1 MKKHFNEKQERF
13 SLRKLSVGLVSAT
26 VASLFFATSIAAAPS
41 VSAQSIN
48 YTYVTEQELTD
59 AEKELIIRDLPGLA
73 QATDAT
79 YYLVYR
85 PVGASKTPAVANT
98 SSQSKNLPKTGVIEN
113 AAMAVAGLTLLVLAV
128 KIGKKGK
135 KELAG
140 VILLAA
146 TGASFL
152 APTSSALT
160 SHILAQFN
168 HAVERSAGQA
178 LPAPADIEGYV
189 YVGYFKDSRAVDE
202 LPAEEKKPAEETKP
216 TEEVVTEVP
225 DTAPS
230 HQVPAVAITE
240 KTISKT
246 EVIAFETQTVE
257 NPALAEGTEKI
268 VQEGQNG
275 ERTITIKQTLVDGQV
290 LKEEEVSSEITK
302 TATPKIIEIGTKKAE
317 EPIVTALPD
326 TAPTHEVPALAI
338 TEEVTSHTESIA
350 FTTEEIYDD
359 TLPEGT
365 RQTAQAGQAGQKTI
379 ETKQTFIGGVLVQSE
394 VVSET
399 VSQAPVNQVVKIG
412 TKPITALPDTAPTH
426 EVPAVVLTDDTTTN
440 TEAIPFE
447 SQVIY
452 DDTLAEGTRNVDQ
465 TGVAG
470 VRTTVTKNYYADG
483 VLIKS
488 EQVSSS
494 VTNSPV
500 TEIVRLGTK
509 KADTVTTETE
519 SATKIIPFEISY
531 QDDATLPVGEEKIIT
546 AGQNGLATVTTT
558 YTLVNGVRQTNPT
571 VTETVTT
578 QPMPQVVARGTKT
591 ATPTPVEGT
600 ETVTETVDIAF
611 ETKTTETAD
620 LYVGQEQVLTE
631 GKNGSKEITT
641 TYVTIDG
648 VRQANPTVTEKV
660 TQEPTTKEVLKGT
673 KPIEGTETDPERVDI
688 AFETKITETADLYTD
703 EEQVVVEGKNGSKE
717 ITTTY
722 QTVKGV
728 RQPNPTVT
736 EKVLVEPTTK
746 EVLKGTK
753 PIEGTESETE
763 TVEIPFEIK
772 ITETA
777 DLYTDE
783 EQVVVEGKVGSKEI
797 TTTYQTIKGVRQ
809 ANPTVTEKV
818 LVKPTSKEVLKG
830 TKPIE
835 GTESYPATVD
845 IPFETEYV
853 DDPTLL
859 EGKTKVVTTGVNG
872 SKTVTRTY
880 KTIKGVRQENPTVT
894 EEITKQPVKQVIARG
909 TKVEKVPQVVITNL
923 VENDDAKSATI
934 SYKLTDETANF
945 LRAVAL
951 LYDNTGA
958 LVREQAITDPNGQLT
973 LENLDFYTDYT
984 VKTKIF
990 YTMAEQEQS
999 SEQEAILESMRQ
1011 FDLVYKKIEIKDID
1025 AVTVYRRKDGKYVGQ
1040 EFLEELP
1047 ASANELFIKVTSDR
1061 FKEVYL
1067 PVSSVEETSLNG
1079 KAVFKLVSSFDQL
1092 VEDKNSQYVANREFY
1107 IPKMAT
1113 DANTYTSFKALI
1125 DAMKANSSGT
1135 FKLGAHLDA
1144 SEVPV
1149 GDVASYVQNFS
1160 GTLDGVND
1168 GYAFSIS
1175 NLKAPLFYNLGG
1187 KVQNLDIKNAH
1198 LQTST
1203 TNPLATIAVNANN
1216 ASVTNVAVEASIKGP
1231 QHVSGLIH
1239 SASNTVIKDVSFK
1252 GSLETTGTG
1261 ASLTGGILGNGMLSS
1276 VGNAKVDAT
1285 ITIPGNVDQF
1295 VGGIVG
1301 RTMLAYDVPAS
1312 VYNAYATGS
1321 IVTTGTEATIG
1332 GIAGSNQVAGPYA
1345 PHVGSLTNVVS
1356 SMTGPTSLVG
1366 LVVNP
1371 TGKVKNAASTTSDTL
1386 ANVSIIS
1393 PEDAAA
1399 KVQAMGIQAT
1409 LEDSTSLNLNP
1420 YSVNYLSLDK
1430 AQADHETAY
1439 YNMEKIL
1446 PFYNKELLV
1455 YYGNKIA
1462 VDDKLNKV
1470 RLLDVVPMKDTA
1482 FIADVHTEKANINKI
1497 MLHYADGTVDYKTV
1511 SYLEDFKNNHVVEY
1525 TIAGTDLIYT
1535 PESFLND
1542 RSALVSD
1549 LVNSLSSVVLDS
1561 DAMKAVV
1568 NYPTKL
1574 DANRQ
1579 TGTAKDFYFGESFDQ
1594 VKANLESNVRKILV
1608 ASLNGQGQASE
1619 AYIKEKITD
1628 NKEAFLLGLTY
1639 LNRWYDINYGDVN
1652 TKDLTIFEPDF
1663 FGNDAASALDM
1674 ILAIGNGGYDVL
1686 RAHNNVST
1694 YASAI
1699 GKQNKQASLFDM
1711 VEAYRKLFLPNLTD
1725 NEWFKQTT
1733 KAYIVESKSQVAE
1746 AAAKQENAAKHSK
1759 YALAVYDKI
1768 TNPTW
1773 EYRQMLLPLLTL
1785 PQEDIFIISNMNT
1798 IAIGSYEHYVDD
1810 YKDPAKRD
1818 TVRQLVNKAAD
1829 MQRDNADFWYKILDE
1844 ENRDKL
1850 FRTVLNNEGFK
1861 MYGSDGQN
1869 IYRNLLADV
1878 DAIQD
1883 YYGPINKWYAEGAT
1897 KTAYAN
1903 GKETFYVI
1911 YNMLD
1916 NYGTTLYTHEMVH
1929 NQDGSTYLKGHGRRM
1944 GQGMELFADGLLQN
1958 VSSVD
1963 RTILGFNAVFTSDVA
1978 NRVHVGDPVAR
1989 FNSEQDFNE
1998 YFHNQFDVLYLLDYI
2013 EGMTVLEKPNSVKK
2027 DWFLKLENYYIQENG
2042 KDTHAG
2048 NKMTTLTEEDAA
2060 KLTTFDDLINGSII
2074 DRYGYQSVKYNQ
2086 NLQRNGYYSVP
2097 MFAGNYSALSNPNGS
2112 PGDFMFRRM
2121 AFELIAAKGYTDGF
2135 VPYTSNQLS
2144 DYAMSQNSITYDN
2157 WNKKNTGLITDK
2169 HVLDQVFNGQYAS
2182 WEEFKKAMFME
2193 RVDKA
2198 KAGRLKPFT
2207 IQYELGV
2214 ANSTKEVVISTYDD
2228 LQRLISA
2235 AIDADIQNKSYGS
2248 DKSRLSTLKI
2258 KIYQA
2263 LMNATND
2270 FRTSI
2275 FNP

>member
-73 QATDAT
+73 QATDAN

-85 PVGASKTPAVANT
+85 PVGASKTPVVANT
-98 SSQSKNLPKTGVIEN
+98 NSQSKNLPKTGVIEN

-140 VILLAA
+140 VIILAA

-216 TEEVVTEVP
+216 TEEIVTEVP

-230 HQVPAVAITE
+230 HQVPAVEITE
-240 KTISKT
+240 KTLTKT

-326 TAPTHEVPALAI
+326 TAPSHEVPALAI

-379 ETKQTFIGGVLVQSE
+379 ETKQTFIAGVLVQSE

-412 TKPITALPDTAPTH
+412 TKPVTALPDTAPTQ
-426 EVPAVVLTDDTTTN
+426 EVPEVILTEDTTTN

-519 SATKIIPFEISY
+519 SATKVIPFEISY

-558 YTLVNGVRQTNPT
+558 YTLINGVRQANPT

-578 QPMPQVVARGTKT
+578 QPVPQVVARGTKT

-660 TQEPTTKEVLKGT
+660 LEEPTTKEVLKGT
-673 KPIEGTETDPERVDI
+673 KPIESTESDTETVEIP
-688 AFETKITETADLYTD
+688 FETKITETADLYTD

-722 QTVKGV
+722 QTIKGV
-728 RQPNPTVT
+728 RQVNPTVT

-753 PIEGTESETE
+753 PIEATETDTE
-763 TVEIPFEIK
+763 TV
-772 ITETA
+772 
-777 DLYTDE
+777 
-783 EQVVVEGKVGSKEI
+783 
-797 TTTYQTIKGVRQ
+797 
-809 ANPTVTEKV
+809 
-818 LVKPTSKEVLKG
+818 
-830 TKPIE
+830 
-835 GTESYPATVD
+835 D
-845 IPFETEYV
+845 IAFETEYV

-872 SKTVTRTY
+872 SKTITTTY
-880 KTIKGVRQENPTVT
+880 QTIKGVRQENPTVT
-894 EEITKQPVKQVIARG
+894 EEITKEPVKQVIARG

-923 VENDDAKSATI
+923 VENEDAKSATI

-945 LRAVAL
+945 RRAVAL
-951 LYDNTGA
+951 LYDNTGT
-958 LVREQAITDPNGQLT
+958 LIKEQAITDPNGQLT

-999 SEQEAILESMRQ
+999 SEQEAILESMRK

-1025 AVTVYRRKDGKYVGQ
+1025 AVTVYRRKNGSYIGQ

-1107 IPKMAT
+1107 IPKMTT

-1168 GYAFSIS
+1168 GYAFSIN

-1216 ASVTNVAVEASIKGP
+1216 ASVTNVAVEASLKGP
-1231 QHVSGLIH
+1231 QHVSGLVH
-1239 SASNTVIKDVSFK
+1239 SATNSTIKDVSFK
-1252 GSLETTGTG
+1252 GSIEVTGTD
-1261 ASLTGGILGNGMLSS
+1261 ASLTGGILGNGTMAS

-1285 ITIPGNVDQF
+1285 ITLPGTANQVA
-1295 VGGIVG
+1295 GGIVG
-1301 RTMLAYDVPAS
+1301 RTMLVYDVPGS

-1321 IVTTGTEATIG
+1321 IVTTESAAIVG

-1393 PEDAAA
+1393 QEDAAA

-1462 VDDKLNKV
+1462 VDDKLNMV

-1482 FIADVHTEKANINKI
+1482 FIADVHTEKATINKI

-1542 RSALVSD
+1542 RSTLVSD

-1733 KAYIVESKSQVAE
+1733 KAYVVESKSQVAE
-1746 AAAKQENAAKHSK
+1746 AAAKQDAAEKHSK

-1798 IAIGSYEHYVDD
+1798 LAIGSYEHYVDD

-1818 TVRQLVNKAAD
+1818 SVRQLVDKAAI

-1861 MYGSDGQN
+1861 MYGPDGQA

-1929 NQDGSTYLKGHGRRM
+1929 NQDGSTYLHGYGRRM

-1989 FNSEQDFNE
+1989 FNSEADFNE

-2013 EGMTVLEKPNSVKK
+2013 EGMTVLEKPSSLKK

-2042 KDTHAG
+2042 KNTHAG
-2048 NKMTTLTEEDAA
+2048 NRMTTLTEEEAA

-2135 VPYTSNQLS
+2135 VPYASNQLS
-2144 DYAMSQNSITYDN
+2144 DYAMSQNSITYDS

-2182 WEEFKKAMFME
+2182 WEAFKKAMFME
-2193 RVDKA
+2193 RVEKA
-2198 KAGRLKPFT
+2198 QAGKLKPFT

-2214 ANSTKEVVISTYDD
+2214 ANSTKEVMISTYDD
-2228 LQRLISA
+2228 LQRLINA

-2263 LMNATND
+2263 LMSSTND